1 MTELNV
7 QCVPIRLV
15 RLPEVIGI
23 TGLRR
28 SSIYARIQAGR
39 FPTAIP
45 LGGHAVGWIE
55 AEIIQWVNERVAEAR
70 PIPTRQH
77 LAQAA

>member
-1 MTELNV
+1 MTELKF
-7 QCVPIRLV
+7 QCVPIRLI
-15 RLPEVIGI
+15 RLPVVIGI

-28 SSIYARIQAGR
+28 SSIYARIQEGR
-39 FPTAIP
+39 FPKAVP
-45 LGGHAVGWIE
+45 LGGHAVAWIE
-55 AEIIQWVNERVAEAR
+55 SEIFQWVNERVAEAR